1 MQLKTEF
8 EETLSY
14 NLSMNCKKQT
24 LPTFIG
30 VTWLLDSKTCV
41 QRSSSKEHTHSETL
55 CFSVRRGEGV
65 FLSRHFDSPQQECQ
79 TDLPFYRAFVVYLL
93 LKALWA
99 TFTHSPTRSYSDG
112 KGPHCSVKSAL
123 WNFSAQPSTHTFTH
137 WRSSRHEQG
146 TGVTNNTD
154 DGPVPLGCATK
165 PCQSVS
171 MRNVIDYHCAQ

>member
-99 TFTHSPTRSYSDG
+99 IFTHSPTRSYSDG
-112 KGPHCSVKSAL
+112 RDGEARGHTALSKVPYEISLLSPPHTHSHTDGAAVTSK
-123 WNFSAQPSTHTFTH
+123 AQ
-137 WRSSRHEQG
+137 
-146 TGVTNNTD
+146 V
-154 DGPVPLGCATK
+154 
-165 PCQSVS
+165 
-171 MRNVIDYHCAQ
+171 

>member
-1 MQLKTEF
+1 MEPEKHSVVTRCNWKLSLKKHWVT
-8 EETLSY
+8 TCLWIAKS
-14 NLSMNCKKQT
+14 
-24 LPTFIG
+24 
-30 VTWLLDSKTCV
+30 TWLLDSKTCV

-112 KGPHCSVKSAL
+112 RDGEARGHTALSKVPYEISLLSPPHTHSHADGAAVTSK
-123 WNFSAQPSTHTFTH
+123 AQ
-137 WRSSRHEQG
+137 
-146 TGVTNNTD
+146 V
-154 DGPVPLGCATK
+154 
-165 PCQSVS
+165 
-171 MRNVIDYHCAQ
+171 